1 MKYSVIF
8 LQPKSSCSDDG
19 AVTYELMASVAHIRD
34 NKLGN
39 NLVSHIHVGETYHQR
54 KEGVTTT
61 QFYLFNDFS
70 IVDIE
75 KVSMAD
81 SLMCWYLAVIHNACI
96 QNTFYVMINNVA
108 AVVITSKHG

>member
-75 KVSMAD
+75 KVSMVD
-81 SLMCWYLAVIHNACI
+81 SLMCW
-96 QNTFYVMINNVA
+96 
-108 AVVITSKHG
+108 